1 MTVYC
6 PCCGYDTLTAAGNY
20 EVCPICFWEDVPT
33 ADTIMRITSN
43 HVTLLQAQRNF
54 LTTGACEADYLK
66 LTRPST
72 AADHRPSAWQPLD
85 QRLRQQQQ
93 ALLTPLLRFQ
103 QPLLTLLAPLI
114 TDEMLRTIADAD
126 YGMNIDAHL
135 AALRRIHAG
144 EIWAPLAWEPREV
157 LELVRWSEP
166 DDPNSHWNPKMMGQT
181 GHRQR
186 SFACT
191 ALLLAAALPENRP
204 LLLGGENATIIQLIA
219 SLLTLDE
226 TMQRAGARLLS
237 ARMIDLDLEADDR
250 PFFALGILLLAATLP
265 DREPAHL
272 ADLAAW
278 VLAEETRSRDKLT
291 CFAPWQQLSDQWLL
305 GLTNFNTCHDRWQ
318 TLTVRLLGDTI
329 ASLPSSRTTPLQT
342 IVERMQS

>member
-6 PCCGYDTLTAAGNY
+6 PCCGYNTLTAASNY

-33 ADTIMRITSN
+33 TDLVMRITSN

-54 LTTGACEADYLK
+54 LATGACEANYLK
-66 LTRPST
+66 LTRPPT
-72 AADHRPSAWQPLD
+72 AADHRLPAWQPLD

-93 ALLTPLLRFQ
+93 ALLSPLLRFR

-166 DDPNSHWNPKMMGQT
+166 NDPNSHWNPKMMGHT
-181 GHRQR
+181 GHLQR
-186 SFACT
+186 AFACT
-191 ALLLAAALPENRP
+191 ALLLTAALPENRT

-219 SLLTLDE
+219 SLLILDE
-226 TMQRAGARLLS
+226 SMQRAGARLLS
-237 ARMIDLDLEADDR
+237 TRMIELDLEDEER
-250 PFFALGILLLAATLP
+250 PFFALGILLLAAALP
-265 DREPAHL
+265 DREATHL

-278 VLAEETRSRDKLT
+278 VLAEEARICDKLT

-318 TLTVRLLGDTI
+318 TLTVRLLGDL
-329 ASLPSSRTTPLQT
+329 LPTLPPYLSPPLQT

>member
-33 ADTIMRITSN
+33 DDIIMRITSN
-43 HVTLLQAQRNF
+43 HVTLLQAQCNF

-66 LTRPST
+66 LTRPPT
-72 AADHRPSAWQPLD
+72 AADHRPPAWQPLD

-93 ALLTPLLRFQ
+93 ALLLPLLRSR
-103 QPLLTLLAPLI
+103 QPLLSLLTPLI
-114 TDEMLRTIADAD
+114 TDEMLRTIAQAD
-126 YGMNIDAHL
+126 YGMNFDAHL

-181 GHRQR
+181 GHLQR
-186 SFACT
+186 AFACT

-219 SLLTLDE
+219 SLLTLGE
-226 TMQRAGARLLS
+226 AMQRAGARLLS
-237 ARMIDLDLEADDR
+237 ERMMAFDLEADDR

-278 VLAEETRSRDKLT
+278 VLAEEARSRDKLT
-291 CFAPWQQLSDQWLL
+291 CFALWQQLSDQWLL

-318 TLTVRLLGDTI
+318 TLTVRLLGDLLPTLPL
-329 ASLPSSRTTPLQT
+329 SLSPPLQT